1 MSRAENSAEWIA
13 EDSPSRYN
21 SGALG
26 TLMTTCVECDA
37 GIDVDEF
44 DVDRGDQLS
53 CPECGTNLV
62 VVSLSPVEL
71 DLVSDDDDG
80 SEDASAG
87 GPDPEE
93 DDE

>member
-1 MSRAENSAEWIA
+1 
-13 EDSPSRYN
+13 
-21 SGALG
+21 
-26 TLMTTCVECDA
+26 MTNCVECDA
-37 GIDVDEF
+37 RIDVDEF

-71 DLVSDDDDG
+71 GLVSDDEDDE
-80 SEDASAG
+80 SKDANVDGLDS
-87 GPDPEE
+87 EE